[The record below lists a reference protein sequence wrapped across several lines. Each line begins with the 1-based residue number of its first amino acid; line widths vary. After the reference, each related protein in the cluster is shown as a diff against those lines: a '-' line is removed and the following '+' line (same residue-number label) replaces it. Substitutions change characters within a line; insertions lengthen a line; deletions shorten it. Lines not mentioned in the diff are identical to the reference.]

1 MPDLAGLDRLTAT
14 PGDDQA
20 SQTNAEN
27 RKGSRFRYV
36 VNPDTEIGAVEEVAD
51 RRISTGGRHGSIRKF
66 HSVARGDTGPDR
78 KITRIEAPG
87 SFAVGVL
94 LGEQRGAC
102 GQVRDIELHRIA
114 AQPAPMREVV
124 TDHVAGLNTVCGL
137 IQRADRVSVQLD
149 EIGTLVGQDSLVS
162 RAPNLNPVIR
172 FARVPST
179 TRRDS
184 GVVVVRISSIGL
196 TVFEAWI
203 D

>member
-1 MPDLAGLDRLTAT
+1 VPGLAGLDCLTAT

-20 SQTNAEN
+20 GQTNAEN

-51 RRISTGGRHGSIRKF
+51 SRISTGGRNGSIRKF
-66 HSVARGDTGPDR
+66 DSVGRGDTGPDR

-94 LGEQRGAC
+94 LGEQRRAC
-102 GQVRDIELHRIA
+102 GQIRDIELHRIV
-114 AQPAPMREVV
+114 AQPAPMREAV

-137 IQRADRVSVQLD
+137 IQRAYRVGVQLD
-149 EIGTLVGQDSLVS
+149 EIGTLVGRDALES
-162 RAPNLNPVIR
+162 RTPNLNLVIR
-172 FARVPST
+172 LGRVPST
-179 TRRDS
+179 TRRDA
-184 GVVVVRISSIGL
+184 GVVVVRITSIGL